1 MKNSENEKRVI
12 SFLIAAGKNGQ
23 ERRKREEGGRRE
35 RLEGEEEGREGGRE
49 AKKQNLQ
56 TLIRKFK
63 SCWHLEEVFRRSLK
77 VEAPLLLLKRNP
89 KVDGMR
95 KCHV

>member
-35 RLEGEEEGREGGRE
+35 RLERRGGRE
-49 AKKQNLQ
+49 KGRERSKEAKPTN
-56 TLIRKFK
+56 
-63 SCWHLEEVFRRSLK
+63 SD
-77 VEAPLLLLKRNP
+77 P
-89 KVDGMR
+89 
-95 KCHV
+95 